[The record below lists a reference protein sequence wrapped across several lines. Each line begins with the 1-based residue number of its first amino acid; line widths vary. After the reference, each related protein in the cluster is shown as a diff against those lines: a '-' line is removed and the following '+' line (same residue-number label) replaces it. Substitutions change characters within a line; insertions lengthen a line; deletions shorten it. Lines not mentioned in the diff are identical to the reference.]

1 MSKGGE
7 FSFVGV
13 TAMKNGIQ
21 MELFRK
27 LLEKKNRKF
36 KRQVGIVEEE
46 VKSEI
51 VMDLGTVKLWDV

>member
-21 MELFRK
+21 MELSRK
-27 LLEKKNRKF
+27 LLEKKSKF
-36 KRQVGIVEEE
+36 IRQVGIVEEE

-51 VMDLGTVKLWDV
+51 GMDLGTVKLWDV

>member
-27 LLEKKNRKF
+27 LLEKKTVSSKDKWESWRRK
-36 KRQVGIVEEE
+36 
-46 VKSEI
+46 
-51 VMDLGTVKLWDV
+51 